1 MRRHTGDKPFSCE
14 VCHRAFSQKG
24 NLQTHMKRHVDGKPL
39 SCHICGKVYIYKSL
53 LKCHEKTHLVEQMA
67 AAASVQNSNV
77 GGQAD
82 GYGHSS
88 SSTTNNDPNSS
99 MNNNNNSNNGKV
111 ISDSDVIYKQ
121 L

>member
-1 MRRHTGDKPFSCE
+1 MRRHTGDKPFVCD

-53 LKCHEKTHLVEQMA
+53 LKCHEKTHLMEQMTA
-67 AAASVQNSNV
+67 AVSIQNSD
-77 GGQAD
+77 GDGQVD
-82 GYGHSS
+82 GYGHNSS
-88 SSTTNNDPNSS
+88 TNNDPNGS
-99 MNNNNNSNNGKV
+99 MNNNNNGKV